1 MVINPFHKG
10 VSKMVF
16 VFNKNGTRLMPCHPA
31 KARILLKKKKAK
43 VIKVFPFTIKL
54 NYQIDNPKLQD
65 VTIGI
70 DPGKTIG
77 ISITTKQR
85 VLLEAQ
91 LEQRTDIPN
100 LLEARRNVRRTR
112 RNRLRYRK
120 PRFNNRRKI
129 YAKQKEGWIPPS
141 IQASLLTYI
150 NIIKF
155 FNKYVNI
162 NKVRYE
168 YNTFDIQKLKDSN
181 IQGKQYQQGDLYQEE
196 NIKSYIRKRDNY
208 TCQRCNKH
216 IKDLNNIKL
225 QVHHI
230 KPKSQGGINVSS
242 NLITLCEHC
251 HKQVHEYLKQ
261 NKKIKFKI
269 REYKENAKLNILK
282 DRIYKELINL
292 GYEAEKTYGYETKIK
307 RIQLGLDK
315 EHQIDARI
323 IAGNCYKRSKH
334 DVQVYYMKKIRNHNR
349 KIYKDKI
356 LKGNIKKRNIQ
367 SYEKNGYRHY
377 DMVKYLNRYWYING
391 RMDNGQV
398 ALKMRKKQW
407 VRIPMK
413 AKQDKIELRR
423 EIRPR
428 YNKVRLIQKCGKY
441 IFV

>member
-1 MVINPFHKG
+1 MVL
-10 VSKMVF
+10 
-16 VFNKNGTRLMPCHPA
+16 VFNNDGTRLMPTHPA
-31 KARILLKKKKAK
+31 KARILLKKKKANIVK
-43 VIKVFPFTIKL
+43 IFPFTIKL
-54 NYQIDNPKLQD
+54 NYQIDNPKFQD
-65 VTIGI
+65 ITIGI

-85 VLLEAQ
+85 ILFGGQ
-91 LEQRTDIPN
+91 LEQRTDIPK
-100 LLEARRNVRRTR
+100 LLEARRNARRTR
-112 RNRLRYRK
+112 RNRLKYRS

-141 IQASLLTYI
+141 MRASLLTYI
-150 NIIKF
+150 NIVKF

-168 YNTFDIQKLKDSN
+168 YNTFNIQKLKDSN

-208 TCQRCNKH
+208 TCQCCNKH
-216 IKDLNNIKL
+216 IKDLKNIKL

-230 KPKSQGGINVSS
+230 KPKLQGGTNVPS
-242 NLITLCEHC
+242 NLITLCEQC

-261 NKKIKFKI
+261 NKKIRFKI
-269 REYKENAKLNILK
+269 KEYKENTRLNILK

-292 GYEAEKTYGYETKIK
+292 GYIVEKTYRYETKMK
-307 RIQLGLDK
+307 RIQLRLEK

-323 IAGNCYKRSKH
+323 IAGNCYRRSKH
-334 DVQVYYMKKIRNHNR
+334 DVKVYYMKKIRNHNR
-349 KIYKDKI
+349 KIYKDKV
-356 LKGNIKKRNIQ
+356 LKGNIKKKNIQ
-367 SYEKNGYRHY
+367 SYEKNGYRRY
-377 DMVKYLNRYWYING
+377 DIVRYLNRYWYIDG

-398 ALKMRKKQW
+398 ALKMQKERW

-413 AKQDKIELRR
+413 TKDDKIELRK
-423 EIRPR
+423 EIKPK

-441 IFV
+441 IWS